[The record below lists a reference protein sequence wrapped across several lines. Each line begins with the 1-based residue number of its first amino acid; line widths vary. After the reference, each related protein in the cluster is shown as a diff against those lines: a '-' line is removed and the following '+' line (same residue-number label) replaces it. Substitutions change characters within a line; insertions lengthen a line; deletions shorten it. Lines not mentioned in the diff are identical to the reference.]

1 MKRFSVL
8 ILLLV
13 SFAGYAQNTI
23 NNYKYVLV
31 PERFGFS
38 KEPDQYGLNTQS
50 LALLGK
56 KGFTAYSDNGNL
68 PQEIAGNRCQALT
81 ADVVQ
86 KKGMFVTNLTLILKD
101 CQGNIV
107 FKGKE
112 GKSWEKEYVVAFN
125 QALAEAFKSL
135 DQTAYSYV
143 GPSDTPAPQVVAAAP
158 AVQAPVAAAT
168 QAATTSVQTAPAT
181 AQPAPASAQAAP
193 ASAQAVPAAV
203 ASAPAVAATASA
215 PAANAGAVLYAQAT
229 ATGFQLIDTSPKI
242 VLTLLKTSQQDLF
255 IAEGNGAHG
264 IVLKAGGNWYFESYK
279 EGQYTKEPLQI
290 KF

>member
-135 DQTAYSYV
+135 DQTPYSYV
-143 GPSDTPAPQVVAAAP
+143 GPSNTSAPQMAAA
-158 AVQAPVAAAT
+158 QAPVAAAT
-168 QAATTSVQTAPAT
+168 QVATTAMQPAPAQTAPA
-181 AQPAPASAQAAP
+181 
-193 ASAQAVPAAV
+193 
-203 ASAPAVAATASA
+203 SAPSVPVATASA
-215 PAANAGAVLYAQAT
+215 PAAASAAGAPAAANAGSVLYAQAT

-255 IAEGNGAHG
+255 IADGNGAHG
-264 IVLKAGGNWYFESYK
+264 IVLKTGGNWYFESYK
-279 EGQYTKEPLQI
+279 EGQYTQEPLQI

>member
-86 KKGMFVTNLTLILKD
+86 KKGMFVTNLTLLLKD

-135 DQTAYSYV
+135 DETPYSYV
-143 GPSDTPAPQVVAAAP
+143 GPSGTPAPQTVAAT
-158 AVQAPVAAAT
+158 T
-168 QAATTSVQTAPAT
+168 QAATASV
-181 AQPAPASAQAAP
+181 QAAP
-193 ASAQAVPAAV
+193 AAAQPAAAMV
-203 ASAPAVAATASA
+203 AAGAPAATAAASTPA
-215 PAANAGAVLYAQAT
+215 AANAGSVLYAQAT

-242 VLTLLKTSQQDLF
+242 VLTLLKTSQPDLF
-255 IAEGNGAHG
+255 IADGNGAHG
-264 IVLKAGGNWYFESYK
+264 IVLKTGGNWYFESYK